1 MDAPQPTAPAADEAT
16 GAAAPP
22 GRSAP
27 AATPVGR
34 LRSIGAAWGPAI
46 PLLVLVGAC
55 LLGPA
60 IVLVGQTVWGANGF
74 TLDNWTK
81 VLGQAANQDAIVTSL
96 ELAVTSATVTL
107 IIGAPV
113 AWLISRMLAG
123 RRAFWL
129 GLLNVAANFG
139 GIGLAFAYLATLGVV
154 GMLTL
159 AIQAVGIDFVP
170 PRSSSFIALLFA
182 YEYTN
187 IPLFVLL
194 TIPAMGIL
202 RDDWWEAAQT
212 ASATRRQFWRRVGL
226 PVLTPFLVGGWI
238 LIFTWSIGIYGIAY
252 GLAGQ
257 SGGTAVHL
265 ITLQIG
271 NSLQSDVLFGP
282 ARAGVLAV
290 VLMAI
295 ATVSLLTYRALL
307 RRALRWF

>member
-1 MDAPQPTAPAADEAT
+1 MNAT
-16 GAAAPP
+16 
-22 GRSAP
+22 SP
-27 AATPVGR
+27 AATSATEAEAAPGIGVR
-34 LRSIGAAWGPAI
+34 LREWLGAWLPAL
-46 PLLVLVGAC
+46 PLLALVTVSLVGPGVVLVA
-55 LLGPA
+55 
-60 IVLVGQTVWGANGF
+60 QTFVDANGL
-74 TLDNWTK
+74 TLDLWGR
-81 VLGQAANQDAIVTSL
+81 VLGQPVNQDAIVTSL
-96 ELAVTSATVTL
+96 ALGISSATLTL
-107 IIGAPV
+107 IVGAPS

-139 GIGLAFAYLATLGVV
+139 GIGLAFAYLATLGSV

-159 AIQAVGIDFVP
+159 LLQATGLPFVP
-170 PRSSSFIALLFA
+170 PRSSSFLALLMA

-194 TIPAMGIL
+194 TIPAMGII

-212 ASATRRQFWRRVGL
+212 ASATRWQFWRRVGL
-226 PVLTPFLVGGWI
+226 PILSPFLAAGWL

-257 SGGTAVHL
+257 SGGTAVRL

-271 NSLQSDVLFGP
+271 TALQSDILLGP
-282 ARAGVLAV
+282 ARAAILAV
-290 VLMAI
+290 VLMVI
-295 ATVSLLTYRALL
+295 ATVSLVTYRILL

>member
-1 MDAPQPTAPAADEAT
+1 MSATSPAVT
-16 GAAAPP
+16 
-22 GRSAP
+22 P
-27 AATPVGR
+27 AVHDVGR
-34 LRSIGAAWGPAI
+34 ARPGLGRRFRGWLAAWLPAVPLIALVVVCLVGPGV
-46 PLLVLVGAC
+46 VLVAQTFTDGGG
-55 LLGPA
+55 LSLG
-60 IVLVGQTVWGANGF
+60 LWG
-74 TLDNWTK
+74 K
-81 VLGQAANQDAIVTSL
+81 VLGQPVNQDAIVTSL
-96 ELAVTSATVTL
+96 LLGVTSATVTL
-107 IIGAPV
+107 VVGAPF
-113 AWLISRMLAG
+113 AWLISRLFAG
-123 RRAFWL
+123 RRALWL

-139 GIGLAFAYLATLGVV
+139 GIGLAFAYLATLGTV

-159 AIQAVGIDFVP
+159 ALQAIGLPFTP
-170 PRSSSFIALLFA
+170 PRSSSFVALLMA

-194 TIPAMGIL
+194 TIPAMGIV

-226 PVLTPFLVGGWI
+226 PVLSPFLAAGWL

-271 NSLQSDVLFGP
+271 NALTSDVLLGP
-282 ARAGVLAV
+282 GRAAVLAV

-295 ATVSLLTYRALL
+295 ASASLLTYRALL

>member
-1 MDAPQPTAPAADEAT
+1 METIGSVGLASSSAARPSVARRMAGWAGRWLPALPLLLLVAFCLVAPA
-16 GAAAPP
+16 
-22 GRSAP
+22 
-27 AATPVGR
+27 
-34 LRSIGAAWGPAI
+34 
-46 PLLVLVGAC
+46 LVLITQSIATRDGVG
-55 LLGPA
+55 LG
-60 IVLVGQTVWGANGF
+60 L
-74 TLDNWTK
+74 WTK
-81 VLGQAANQDAIVTSL
+81 VLGQSVNQRAIVTSV
-96 ELAVTSATVTL
+96 ELGLASAALSTL
-107 IIGAPV
+107 IGAPI
-113 AWLISRMLAG
+113 AWLISRMFPG

-139 GIGLAFAYLATLGVV
+139 GIGLAFGYVATLGTV

-159 AIQAVGIDFVP
+159 IVQGLGIAFAPPPQA
-170 PRSSSFIALLFA
+170 SFIALLMA

-212 ASATRRQFWRRVGL
+212 ASATRFQFWRRVGM
-226 PVLTPFLVGGWI
+226 PVLLPFVGAGFL

-257 SGGTAVHL
+257 SGATPVLL

-271 NSLQSDVLFGP
+271 TALSGDVLLGP
-282 ARAGVLAV
+282 ARAGILAV
-290 VLMAI
+290 VLMLI
-295 ATVSLLTYRALL
+295 AVASLVTYRTLL

>member
-1 MDAPQPTAPAADEAT
+1 MSSTAPAGT
-16 GAAAPP
+16 AASAAGRPGIGSRVRAP
-22 GRSAP
+22 
-27 AATPVGR
+27 
-34 LRSIGAAWGPAI
+34 IAAWGPAL
-46 PLLVLVGAC
+46 PLIALVLFCLVAPALVLVA
-55 LLGPA
+55 
-60 IVLVGQTVWGANGF
+60 QTFSTPQGIG
-74 TLDNWTK
+74 LSLWTK
-81 VLGQAANQDAIVTSL
+81 VLGQPVNQRAIVTSI
-96 ELAVTSATVTL
+96 ELALASATISTL
-107 IIGAPV
+107 VGAPI
-113 AWLISRMLAG
+113 AWLITRMFPG

-139 GIGLAFAYLATLGVV
+139 GIGVAFAYVATLGTV

-159 AIQAVGIDFVP
+159 IIQGIGLNFVP
-170 PRSSSFIALLFA
+170 PPEASFIALLMA

-212 ASATRRQFWRRVGL
+212 ASATRRQFWRRIGAPIL
-226 PVLTPFLVGGWI
+226 FPFVAAGFL

-252 GLAGQ
+252 GMAGQ
-257 SGGTAVHL
+257 SGATPVLL

-271 NSLQSDVLFGP
+271 TALEGDVLLGP
-282 ARAGVLAV
+282 ARAGILAV

-295 ATVSLLTYRALL
+295 AVVSLLIYRTLL

>member
-1 MDAPQPTAPAADEAT
+1 MKAQQPTAPAADQATGTAAPLGVSAPEAT
-16 GAAAPP
+16 
-22 GRSAP
+22 P
-27 AATPVGR
+27 AGR
-34 LRSIGAAWGPAI
+34 LRSFGAAWGPAI
-46 PLLVLVGAC
+46 PLLMLVGAC

-60 IVLVGQTVWGANGF
+60 IVLVAQTVWGASGF

-96 ELAVTSATVTL
+96 ELAVVSASATL
-107 IIGAPV
+107 IIGSPV
-113 AWLISRMLAG
+113 AWLVSRMLAG
-123 RRAFWL
+123 PRAFWL

-159 AIQAVGIDFVP
+159 AIQALGIAFEP

-194 TIPAMGIL
+194 TIPAMGVV

-212 ASATRRQFWRRVGL
+212 ASATRQQFWRRVGL
-226 PVLTPFLVGGWI
+226 PILTPFLVGGWI

-282 ARAGVLAV
+282 AGAGVLAV

>member
-1 MDAPQPTAPAADEAT
+1 M
-16 GAAAPP
+16 
-22 GRSAP
+22 
-27 AATPVGR
+27 
-34 LRSIGAAWGPAI
+34 GAAWGPAI
-46 PLLVLVGAC
+46 PLLFLVGVC

-60 IVLVGQTVWGANGF
+60 IVMVLQTVWGASGL
-74 TLDNWTK
+74 TVDNWTK
-81 VLGQAANQDAIVTSL
+81 ALGQAANQDAIVTSL
-96 ELAVTSATVTL
+96 ELAITSATVTL
-107 IIGAPV
+107 IVGSPV
-113 AWLISRMLAG
+113 AWLISRMFAG

-139 GIGLAFAYLATLGVV
+139 GIGLAFAYLATLGSV

-159 AIQAVGIDFVP
+159 AIQGVGVDFVP

-212 ASATRRQFWRRVGL
+212 ASATRWQFWRRVGL
-226 PVLTPFLVGGWI
+226 PVLTPFLIGGWI

-290 VLMAI
+290 VLLAI
-295 ATVSLLTYRALL
+295 ATVSLLSYRALL